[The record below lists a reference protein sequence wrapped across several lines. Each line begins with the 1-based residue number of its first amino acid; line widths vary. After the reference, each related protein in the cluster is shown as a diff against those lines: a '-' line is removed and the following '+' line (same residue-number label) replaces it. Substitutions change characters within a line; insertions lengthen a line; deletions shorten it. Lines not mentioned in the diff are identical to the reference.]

1 MCSRSVA
8 RISMLVRLAGVSRLW
23 HSSLSHRIACA
34 SASTG
39 TSIGSVRSAST
50 TVSST
55 LAHSMSNSNG
65 EITAGSMFGARAEE
79 GREAKPA
86 KKGGRARHPVK
97 AAALQLASGPDKSA
111 NLETATR
118 LILKAKSLGAEVCRV
133 FQHTGAPR
141 NIHTYSTS

>member
-8 RISMLVRLAGVSRLW
+8 APISMLVRLAGVSRVW
-23 HSSLSHRIACA
+23 HSSLSHRI
-34 SASTG
+34 
-39 TSIGSVRSAST
+39 VRSASS

-79 GREAKPA
+79 GREGGAERGAKPA

-118 LILKAKSLGAEVCRV
+118 LILKAKSLGAEVRRA
-133 FQHTGAPR
+133 QLH
-141 NIHTYSTS
+141 STAHLW